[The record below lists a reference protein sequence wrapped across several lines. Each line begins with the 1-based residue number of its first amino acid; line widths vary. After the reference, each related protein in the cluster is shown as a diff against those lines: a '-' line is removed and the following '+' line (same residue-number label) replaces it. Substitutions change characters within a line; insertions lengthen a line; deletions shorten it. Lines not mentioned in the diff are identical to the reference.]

1 MMLDKSTIQHRLL
14 ALLCAKQESRH
25 WDSVNKQK
33 EKTLWGTG
41 SRNGGGGGRA
51 NQQANKMAAFQ
62 SIWHPDQSPVHA
74 STTACLALR
83 KRRFG
88 P

>member
-14 ALLCAKQESRH
+14 TLLCAKQESRH

-41 SRNGGGGGRA
+41 SRMGGG

-62 SIWHPDQSPVHA
+62 SIWHPDQSPVRA

>member
-41 SRNGGGGGRA
+41 SRMGGGPI
-51 NQQANKMAAFQ
+51 NKQQNG
-62 SIWHPDQSPVHA
+62 SISVHLA
-74 STTACLALR
+74 PRSVSCARIHHCLPCFKEKEVR
-83 KRRFG
+83 